1 MIHLLIIAA
10 SATVVAKAA
19 ATIITFALADFHDIK
34 RTKQEI
40 AALNPD
46 AEEIPNPNW
55 FLMVL
60 ARADDDYQMLVRTY
74 IDPML
79 AGRARDK
86 HLQELVGD
94 KKRSLSIQEKRSNR
108 RLGLGFVAFGLLVD
122 VYFTSIPLLPMVVL
136 IGIYNLWPWL
146 KESYRLAFKE
156 NRFGII
162 HLICL
167 YFAVMWI
174 GGFFLIGVVG
184 AIFSGLC
191 QKIQVITQ
199 IGARED
205 LIDVLG
211 QKPQQVWIEVDGVE
225 VEIPFEDLKLGDT
238 LILDVGQMIPVDGVI
253 LDGWALVDQQRL
265 TGESQP
271 VEKSNGDTVL
281 AATIVLGGKLRVR
294 VEKSGNDTT
303 AAKIADVLN
312 RTVDYGVDNLRAE
325 FASVEHT
332 VWPMLAGGMFGLL
345 VGGPVT
351 GAAILGCNYVVGI
364 VPLRMITLLNALS
377 AGSEN
382 GILIKD
388 GRVLESLKDIDTLV
402 FDKTG
407 TLTLEQPHIIG
418 IHACGGHSENAV
430 LRFAAT
436 AEHRQTHPIALAILA
451 EANARK
457 LELPVIDA
465 AHYEVGYGLKV
476 KMEDADVLVGS
487 QRFMTL
493 EDVAVPKEMRGH
505 IDRCAME
512 GRSLVYIAVNQKLAG
527 VIELD
532 ATLRPEAIEI
542 TRWLK
547 EERGLNLYIISGDQ
561 EAPTRRLSNEL
572 RMDGYFANVLPERK
586 ASLIEELQAEGRKV
600 CFIGDGIND
609 AVALRR
615 ANVSISFRGATNV
628 ATDSA
633 QVVLMDDNLE
643 QLKTLF
649 ELTQAYEQNLSLN
662 YRQAVMKS
670 LLSSVAVLMLPL
682 KFVIVEGVWIITFI
696 SGIRIATKP
705 LLNRNL
711 EEKVVITD
719 DESNTSSIIRT
730 YFPSKKTLK

>member
-10 SATVVAKAA
+10 SAAVVAKAA
-19 ATIITFALADFHDIK
+19 ATIVTFALADFQDEK
-34 RTKQEI
+34 RSKQEV
-40 AALNPD
+40 AALNPEVEP
-46 AEEIPNPNW
+46 ANPNW
-55 FLMVL
+55 FMMVL

-74 IDPML
+74 IDPIL
-79 AGRARDK
+79 AGRARDE
-86 HLQELVGD
+86 HLQELVGN
-94 KKRSLSIQEKRSNR
+94 KKRALSIQEKRSNR
-108 RLGLGFVAFGLLVD
+108 RLGLGFVAFGLLAD
-122 VYFTSIPLLPMVVL
+122 VYFTGIPLLSMVVV
-136 IGIYNLWPWL
+136 IGIYNLWPWF

-174 GGFFLIGVVG
+174 GGYFLIGVVG

-211 QKPQQVWIEVDGVE
+211 QKPQHVWIEVDGIE
-225 VEIPFEDLKLGDT
+225 VEIPFDQLQLGDT
-238 LILDVGQMIPVDGVI
+238 LILDVGQLIPVDGVI

-271 VEKSNGDTVL
+271 IEKSSGDAVL
-281 AATIVLGGKLRVR
+281 AATVVLGGKLRVR
-294 VEKSGNDTT
+294 VEKSGDDTT

-325 FASVEHT
+325 FDSVEHT

-345 VGGPVT
+345 VGGPIT
-351 GAAILGCNYVVGI
+351 GAAVLGCNYVVGI

-377 AGSEN
+377 TGSEN
-382 GILIKD
+382 GILVKD
-388 GRVLESLKDIDTLV
+388 GRVLESLKEIDTLV

-407 TLTLEQPHIIG
+407 TLTLERPHIIG
-418 IHACGGHSENAV
+418 IHACGEHSENAV

-436 AEHRQTHPIALAILA
+436 AEHRQTHPIAQAILA
-451 EANARK
+451 EANLRK

-465 AHYEVGYGLKV
+465 AYYEVGYGLKV
-476 KMEDADVLVGS
+476 KMDDADVLVGS
-487 QRFMTL
+487 QRFMVL
-493 EDVAVPKEMRGH
+493 ENVALPKEIQVH
-505 IDRCAME
+505 IDRCAKE
-512 GRSLVYIAVNQKLAG
+512 GRSLVYVAVNQKLAG
-527 VIELD
+527 AIELD
-532 ATLRPEAIEI
+532 ATLRPEALEI

-547 EERGLNLYIISGDQ
+547 ERGLNLYIISGDQ

-615 ANVSISFRGATNV
+615 ADVSISFRGATNV

-633 QVVLMDDNLE
+633 HVVLMYDNLE

-649 ELTQAYEQNLSLN
+649 ELTEAYEKNLSVN
-662 YRQAVMKS
+662 YRQAVTKS
-670 LLSSVAVLMLPL
+670 LLSSIAVLLLPL
-682 KFVIVEGVWIITFI
+682 KFAIVEGVWILTFV
-696 SGIRIATKP
+696 SGIRIATAP
-705 LLNRNL
+705 LLNEAEKDL
-711 EEKVVITD
+711 EETD
-719 DESNTSSIIRT
+719 DSSSSSIIRT
-730 YFPSKKTLK
+730 YFPNKNNLK

>member
-1 MIHLLIIAA
+1 MIHLLVIAA
-10 SATVVAKAA
+10 SAAVIAKATA
-19 ATIITFALADFHDIK
+19 SIVTFALADFYDEK
-34 RTKQEI
+34 RVKQEV
-40 AALNPD
+40 
-46 AEEIPNPNW
+46 AEANPNNPPLDPSW
-55 FLMVL
+55 FMMMLSK
-60 ARADDDYQMLVRTY
+60 ADDDYQMLVRTY
-74 IDPML
+74 IDPIL
-79 AGRARDK
+79 AGRARNQ
-86 HLQELVGD
+86 HLQEIVGN
-94 KKRSLSIQEKRSNR
+94 KKRPLSIQEKRSNR
-108 RLGLGFVAFGLLVD
+108 RLGLGFIAFGLLVD
-122 VYFTSIPLLPMVVL
+122 IYFTGIPLISMVIL
-136 IGIYNLWPWL
+136 IGIYNLWPWF

-167 YFAVMWI
+167 YFAVMWL
-174 GGFFLIGVVG
+174 GGYFFIGVVG

-191 QKIQVITQ
+191 QKIQMITQ

-211 QKPQQVWIEVDGVE
+211 QKPEQVWIEVNGVE
-225 VEIPFEDLKLGDT
+225 VGIPFEQLKLGDT

-271 VEKSNGDTVL
+271 VEKSAGDTVF
-281 AATIVLGGKLRVR
+281 AATIVLGGKLRVC

-312 RTVDYGVDNLRAE
+312 HTVEYGVDNLRAE
-325 FASVEHT
+325 FVSVEHT

-377 AGSEN
+377 TGSEH
-382 GILIKD
+382 GILVKD

-407 TLTLEQPHIIG
+407 TLTLDKPHIIG
-418 IHACGGHSENAV
+418 IHACGEHNENDV

-436 AEHRQTHPIALAILA
+436 AEHRQTHPIAQAILC
-451 EANARK
+451 EANKRN
-457 LELPVIDA
+457 LELPVIDTA
-465 AHYEVGYGLKV
+465 YYEVGYGIKV
-476 KMEDADVLVGS
+476 KIENDEILVGS

-493 EDVAVPKEMRGH
+493 EKIDLPKEIQSH
-505 IDRCAME
+505 ADRCVID
-512 GRSLVYIAVNQKLAG
+512 GRSLTYVAINKKLAG
-527 VIELD
+527 AIELD
-532 ATLRPEAIEI
+532 ATLRPEALEI

-547 EERGLNLYIISGDQ
+547 KERGLNLYIISGDQ
-561 EAPTRRLSNEL
+561 EAPTRRLSNDL
-572 RMDGYFANVLPERK
+572 QMDGYFANVLPEGK
-586 ASLIEELQAEGRKV
+586 AGLIDKLQIEGRKV

-615 ANVSISFRGATNV
+615 ADVSISFRGATNV

-649 ELTQAYEQNLSLN
+649 ELTQAYQENLSLN
-662 YRQAVMKS
+662 YRQAVTKS
-670 LLSSVAVLMLPL
+670 LLSSLAVLMLPM

-696 SGIRIATKP
+696 RGIHIATRP
-705 LLNRNL
+705 LL
-711 EEKVVITD
+711 
-719 DESNTSSIIRT
+719 DESSKKIEIKRDENSIDSIIET
-730 YFPSKKTLK
+730 YFLDNKNVK

>member
-1 MIHLLIIAA
+1 MIHLLVIAA
-10 SATVVAKAA
+10 SAAVVAKAA
-19 ATIITFALADFHDIK
+19 ASIVTFALADFHDEK
-34 RTKQEI
+34 RSKQEI
-40 AALNPD
+40 SALDSNVEPV
-46 AEEIPNPNW
+46 NPNW
-55 FLMVL
+55 FVMVL

-74 IDPML
+74 IDPIL
-79 AGRARDK
+79 AGRARNQ

-94 KKRSLSIQEKRSNR
+94 KKRNLSIQEKRSNR

-122 VYFTSIPLLPMVVL
+122 VYFTGIQLLPMVVV
-136 IGIYNLWPWL
+136 IGIYNLWPWF

-191 QKIQVITQ
+191 QKIQMITQ

-211 QKPQQVWIEVDGVE
+211 QKPLHVWIEVNGVE
-225 VEIPFEDLKLGDT
+225 VEIPFEQLQLGDT
-238 LILDVGQMIPVDGVI
+238 LILDVGQMIPVDGMI

-271 VEKSNGDTVL
+271 VEKSSGDTVL
-281 AATIVLGGKLRVR
+281 AATVVLGGKLRVC
-294 VEKSGNDTT
+294 VEKSGDDTT

-312 RTVDYGVDNLRAE
+312 RTVEYGVDNLRSE
-325 FASVEHT
+325 FDSVEHT

-364 VPLRMITLLNALS
+364 IPLRMITLLNALS
-377 AGSEN
+377 AGSEH

-388 GRVLESLKDIDTLV
+388 GRVLESLKEIDTLV

-418 IHACGGHSENAV
+418 IHACGEYNENDV

-436 AEHRQTHPIALAILA
+436 AEHRQTHPIAQAILA
-451 EANARK
+451 EANERK
-457 LELPVIDA
+457 LALPVIDA

-476 KMEDADVLVGS
+476 KIEKAEILVGS

-493 EDVAVPKEMRGH
+493 EKVTLPKEIESH
-505 IDRCAME
+505 INRCAME
-512 GRSLVYIAVNQKLAG
+512 GRSLVYVAVDQKLAG

-532 ATLRPEAIEI
+532 ATLRPEALEI

-547 EERGLNLYIISGDQ
+547 ERGLDLYIISGDQ
-561 EAPTRRLSNEL
+561 EAPTRRMSNEL

-633 QVVLMDDNLE
+633 HVVLMDDNLE

-649 ELTQAYEQNLSLN
+649 ELTEAYEKNLGWN
-662 YRQAVMKS
+662 YRQAVIKS
-670 LLSSVAVLMLPL
+670 LLASVAVLMLPL
-682 KFVIVEGVWIITFI
+682 KFVIVEGVWIVTFI
-696 SGIRIATKP
+696 SGIRIATQP
-705 LLNRNL
+705 LLSREENDL
-711 EEKVVITD
+711 EAPIVED
-719 DESNTSSIIRT
+719 NTGSIIRT
-730 YFPSKKTLK
+730 YFLDKKI